1 MYGGTKVIFYQC
13 KTAKKVVSLNC
24 EQITKAI
31 PDTLTRNIFFFLT
44 QHLEKLLQCVLKFYL
59 LEF

>member
-31 PDTLTRNIFFFLT
+31 PDTLTRNIFFFDTTCGKAITVCAKILFT
-44 QHLEKLLQCVLKFYL
+44 
-59 LEF
+59 